1 LCLAGLGIWAFLQL
15 KVEAYP
21 DISDLQVT
29 VITLH
34 PGHAP
39 EEVEQQVTVPI
50 ERALNGVPDA
60 RSLWALEN
68 PIIIGVGQNFFL
80 DLIYDTAPATA
91 QAGVKVLVVLDG
103 ALVRGVQ

>member
-1 LCLAGLGIWAFLQL
+1 MIDTILEHGFQRRFLVVFLSLCLAGLGIWAFLEL

-50 ERALNGVPDA
+50 
-60 RSLWALEN
+60 
-68 PIIIGVGQNFFL
+68 
-80 DLIYDTAPATA
+80 
-91 QAGVKVLVVLDG
+91 
-103 ALVRGVQ
+103 